1 MAIAKSARIHPTAI
15 LDPEVEIAEGVQVGP
30 YVVIEGAVQI
40 GPGCI
45 IRPGVHLFGPMT
57 IGEGNV
63 FHSHVILGD
72 VPQHLKYVPNSSRLI
87 IGNHNTIRENAT
99 VHRPAIAGGETRI
112 GNRNFLMGSCHIA
125 HDCVIGNNCIFANS
139 ALLAGHCVVE
149 DGVTISGNSC
159 IHQHCRLGR
168 LSLISGLSATSM
180 DIVPFMIYQRIN
192 TVCGVNIIGMRRA
205 GIAAA
210 AIEAVRKAYHILY
223 LGKNIV
229 SHSLM
234 RLEAE
239 MSHIPEVMEIV
250 AFIRSSKRGVSLD
263 VERLAA

>member
-1 MAIAKSARIHPTAI
+1 MAIAKSARIHPTAV
-15 LDPEVEIAEGVQVGP
+15 LDPEVEIGADVQVGP
-30 YVVIEGAVQI
+30 YVVIEGAVRI
-40 GPGCI
+40 GSGCV
-45 IRPGVHLFGPMT
+45 IRPAVHLFGPMT
-57 IGEGNV
+57 IGDENV
-63 FHSHVILGD
+63 FHSQAIIGD
-72 VPQHLKYVPNSSRLI
+72 VPQHLKYVPNSSSLV
-87 IGNHNTIRENAT
+87 IGDRNTFREHST
-99 VHRPAIAGGETRI
+99 VHRPAVEGGVTRI
-112 GNRNFLMGSCHIA
+112 GNGNFVMGSAHIA

-149 DGVTISGNSC
+149 DGVTISGNTC

-210 AIEAVRKAYHILY
+210 SIEAVRKAYHILY

-239 MSHIPEVMEIV
+239 LSHIAEVMEIV
-250 AFIRSSKRGVSLD
+250 SFIRGSKRGVSLD
-263 VERLAA
+263 VERQAA